1 LGLLVIVKIKQAQH
15 PKPQSRHATSRHVM
29 QHLKYLSAY
38 PPELQEKVRRLIA
51 EEKLGPYLADKYPR
65 AHAVQSDRALYHYC
79 SELKQ
84 EFLRVA
90 PAIDKVI
97 YDSKLDVLRHA
108 LGLHTAISR
117 VQGGKLKAKKEIR
130 IASLFKEAPPEF
142 LRMIVVHEL
151 AHLKESDHNKAF
163 YRLCEFMQP
172 GYHQVEFDLR
182 LHLTYREL
190 IGGQ

>member
-1 LGLLVIVKIKQAQH
+1 
-15 PKPQSRHATSRHVM
+15 M
-29 QHLKYLSAY
+29 QPMKYLGAY
-38 PPELQEKVRRLIA
+38 PPALQEKVRHLIA
-51 EEKLGPYLADKYPR
+51 EQQLGRYLADRYPHK
-65 AHAVQSDRALYHYC
+65 HAVQTDRVLYQYC
-79 SELKQ
+79 ADLKR
-84 EFLRVA
+84 EFLRVG
-90 PAIDKVI
+90 PAIDKVV

-130 IASLFKEAPPEF
+130 VASLFKDAAPEF

-172 GYHQVEFDLR
+172 GYHQIEFDLR
-182 LHLTYREL
+182 LYLTKRDMDR
-190 IGGQ
+190 QPTA

>member
-1 LGLLVIVKIKQAQH
+1 
-15 PKPQSRHATSRHVM
+15 M

-65 AHAVQSDRALYHYC
+65 THAVQSDRALYQYC
-79 SELKQ
+79 SELKH

-151 AHLKESDHNKAF
+151 SHLKESDHNKAF

-190 IGGQ
+190 VGGH

>member
-1 LGLLVIVKIKQAQH
+1 
-15 PKPQSRHATSRHVM
+15 M

-65 AHAVQSDRALYHYC
+65 THAVQSDRALYQYC

-130 IASLFKEAPPEF
+130 IASLFKDAPPEF

-163 YRLCEFMQP
+163 YRLCELMQP
-172 GYHQVEFDLR
+172 GYHQIEFDLR
-182 LHLTYREL
+182 LYLTHRDL
-190 IGGQ
+190 LRAKVA

>member
-1 LGLLVIVKIKQAQH
+1 MPRLLSGLVIGAVALAAILFLPFPA
-15 PKPQSRHATSRHVM
+15 
-29 QHLKYLSAY
+29 L
-38 PPELQEKVRRLIA
+38 RLVACGVAI
-51 EEKLGPYLADKYPR
+51 LA
-65 AHAVQSDRALYHYC
+65 AHEY
-79 SELKQ
+79 
-84 EFLRVA
+84 LRVA

-190 IGGQ
+190 IDGQ